1 MGAFCALLIVSKCL
15 PVCLSGWRSALKKTE
30 VLNMR
35 LTPELSEGIKQG
47 AALTGR
53 SVSSFVDQAV
63 NSFLASDDYK
73 KQAANNVAK
82 LNSLLEAK
90 P

>member
-1 MGAFCALLIVSKCL
+1 M
-15 PVCLSGWRSALKKTE
+15 KKTE

-53 SVSSFVDQAV
+53 SVTSFVDYAIG
-63 NSFLASDDYK
+63 SFLESDDYK
-73 KQAANNVAK
+73 KQAKSNVDNLVK
-82 LNSLLEAK
+82 QLNA
-90 P
+90 

>member
-1 MGAFCALLIVSKCL
+1 M
-15 PVCLSGWRSALKKTE
+15 KKTE

-35 LTPELSEGIKQG
+35 VTPVLAKGIKQG

-63 NSFLASDDYK
+63 NAFLISDDFK

-82 LNSLLEAK
+82 LSSLLEDK

>member
-1 MGAFCALLIVSKCL
+1 M
-15 PVCLSGWRSALKKTE
+15 KKTE

-35 LTPELSEGIKQG
+35 VTPELSNGIKQG

-63 NSFLASDDYK
+63 NAFLVSDDYK
-73 KQAANNVAK
+73 KQAKSNVAK
-82 LNSLLEAK
+82 LNSLLEGK

>member
-1 MGAFCALLIVSKCL
+1 M
-15 PVCLSGWRSALKKTE
+15 KKTE

-35 LTPELSEGIKQG
+35 LTPELSAGIKQG

-53 SVSSFVDQAV
+53 SVSSFVDHAV
-63 NSFLASDDYK
+63 GSFLASDDFK
-73 KQAANNVAK
+73 KQAKSNVAK
-82 LNSLLEAK
+82 LRSLLEAK

>member
-1 MGAFCALLIVSKCL
+1 M
-15 PVCLSGWRSALKKTE
+15 KKTE

-35 LTPELSEGIKQG
+35 VTPVLAKGIKQG

-73 KQAANNVAK
+73 KQAKSNVAK
-82 LNSLLEAK
+82 LNSLLEGK

>member
-1 MGAFCALLIVSKCL
+1 M
-15 PVCLSGWRSALKKTE
+15 KKTE

-35 LTPELSEGIKQG
+35 VTPVLAKGIKQG

-53 SVSSFVDQAV
+53 SVTSFVDHAIG
-63 NSFLASDDYK
+63 SFLASDDYK
-73 KQAANNVAK
+73 KQAKSNVAK
-82 LNSLLEAK
+82 LNSLLEGK

>member
-1 MGAFCALLIVSKCL
+1 MGAFCALFIVSKCRAICF
-15 PVCLSGWRSALKKTE
+15 PGWRFTVKKTE

-82 LNSLLEAK
+82 LNSLLEGK

>member
-1 MGAFCALLIVSKCL
+1 M
-15 PVCLSGWRSALKKTE
+15 KKTE

-35 LTPELSEGIKQG
+35 LTPELSKGIKQG

-63 NSFLASDDYK
+63 NAFLVSDDFK
-73 KQAANNVAK
+73 KQAKSNVTK
-82 LNSLLEAK
+82 LKSLLEAK